1 MRRMNGRTRSLLRPG
16 SMALLLVV
24 CVVAGCGASSERSSN
39 AARTS
44 TSSSEPLQRNAAI
57 IATLNAVFVHP
68 TASQCSTSMTAQF
81 VSQFF
86 SADAARSGTSV
97 LRTCRD
103 HQRERAQL
111 PRRYRVVTVHDLEVD
126 GHRARAIVR
135 GANGY
140 PIGVSLVRGAGGWRL
155 DASGAASQA
164 PGHGQQVAPQ
174 GSLYAYRIP
183 PGFVNAG
190 TRIGPVVTSGAAF
203 STGVAIPGGP
213 PGDGVAVAQTAAKSH
228 IPDLAALRA
237 LLPKADRAVRSSSVA
252 RVIGPPIAHEVGGRP
267 ALSWNVTGIR
277 SVTAPTDGQATF
289 VFSSATN
296 VVVVNCRWP
305 HAGPQRAA
313 LRAGCNKVLAT
324 LAVG

>member
-1 MRRMNGRTRSLLRPG
+1 MNGPTRTLLRPG

-24 CVVAGCGASSERSSN
+24 CVVAGCGASSEPSSN

-44 TSSSEPLQRNAAI
+44 TSSSEPSQRNAAI
-57 IATLNAVFVHP
+57 IATLEAVFVHP
-68 TASQCSTSMTAQF
+68 KAGQCSTLMTVQF

-111 PRRYRVVTVHDLEVD
+111 SSRYRIVTVHDLKVSGD
-126 GHRARAIVR
+126 RARAIVR

-140 PIGVSLVRGAGGWRL
+140 PIGVSLVAANGGWRL
-155 DASGAASQA
+155 DGSGTASQA

-203 STGVAIPGGP
+203 STGVALPGGP
-213 PGDGVAVAQTAAKSH
+213 SGDGVAVAQTAGTSWAS
-228 IPDLAALRA
+228 
-237 LLPKADRAVRSSSVA
+237 DR
-252 RVIGPPIAHEVGGRP
+252 
-267 ALSWNVTGIR
+267 
-277 SVTAPTDGQATF
+277 
-289 VFSSATN
+289 
-296 VVVVNCRWP
+296 
-305 HAGPQRAA
+305 
-313 LRAGCNKVLAT
+313 
-324 LAVG
+324 

>member
-1 MRRMNGRTRSLLRPG
+1 MTGGPRALS
-16 SMALLLVV
+16 LLLVV
-24 CVVAGCGASSERSSN
+24 CVVAGCGASSGRPATHAN
-39 AARTS
+39 ATRTTTITS
-44 TSSSEPLQRNAAI
+44 TL
-57 IATLNAVFVHP
+57 TAVFVHP
-68 TASQCSTSMTAQF
+68 QASQCSSSMTAQF

-97 LRTCRD
+97 LRACRV

-111 PRRYRVVTVHDLEVD
+111 PQRYRVVTVHDLEVSGD
-126 GHRARAIVR
+126 QARATVR

-140 PIGVSLVRGAGGWRL
+140 PIAVSLVRAAAGWRL
-155 DASGAASQA
+155 DASGTASQA
-164 PGHGQQVAPQ
+164 PGHGPQVAPQ

-183 PGFVNAG
+183 PGFVAAG
-190 TRIGPVVTSGAAF
+190 TRVGPVVTSGAAF

-213 PGDGVAVAQTAAKSH
+213 SGDGVAVAQTAANSH
-228 IPDLAALRA
+228 VPDLAALSA
-237 LLPKADRAVRSSSVA
+237 VLPKTDRSVRAASIA
-252 RVIGPPIAHEVGGRP
+252 RVIGRPIAHEVGGRP
-267 ALSWNVTGIR
+267 ALTWNVAGIR
-277 SVTAPTDGQATF
+277 SVASPTDGQATF
-289 VFSSATN
+289 VFASATN